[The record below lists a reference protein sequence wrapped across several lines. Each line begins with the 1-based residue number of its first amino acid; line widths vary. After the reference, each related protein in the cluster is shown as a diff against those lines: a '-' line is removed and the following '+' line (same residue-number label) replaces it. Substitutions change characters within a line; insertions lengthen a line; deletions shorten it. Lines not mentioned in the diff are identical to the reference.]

1 MSHYNSYQTISVS
14 FVCVGVRLCICLYV
28 PAVAVVDLFTLMLI
42 LDCLC
47 RGFFSPSFSLFFLE
61 IAVISSVGL
70 ALPVTAAGGQWA
82 PGYNCIALPSHSVAT
97 PICLF
102 NIQLSTLDL
111 EASMTAQSRIHT
123 NTPMADFS
131 RGRLK

>member
-1 MSHYNSYQTISVS
+1 MIY
-14 FVCVGVRLCICLYV
+14 
-28 PAVAVVDLFTLMLI
+28 
-42 LDCLC
+42 
-47 RGFFSPSFSLFFLE
+47 
-61 IAVISSVGL
+61 SVGL
-70 ALPVTAAGGQWA
+70 ALLVTAGGGQWA

-131 RGRLK
+131 RGLLK